1 MSMFAIS
8 VRSRSVGGPMSSK
21 AVSSADVTLHLDL
34 DGVIRQAIFADGVSP
49 EAAGAWVG
57 RRWSETVACE
67 GREKIADMLDD
78 ARTLGVGG
86 SRMVSQIFP
95 NGEEVPV
102 EYSTVRLGDSSGLI
116 AIGRNQQARERDF
129 WKLREIET
137 RYRLLFDTSHD
148 AIVALRCDGMLI
160 IEANQAAI
168 RALGLLAGQDFLPD
182 LASSEQEM
190 FRAMLARVRKQGRA
204 PGMVLHL
211 GADHAGWMA
220 RAVSLGDDTQNFVLL
235 QLSPISVRPPLRL
248 DDIVQR
254 LPDPFVVIDQ
264 DGTILRSNAAFLDLV
279 QIGGQGTVLGQS
291 IGRWMLQSGADL
303 LAFLTAMCRQGHVR
317 RFSTQLRGE
326 RSTEVPVEISAAY
339 DNETEPGCIGLII
352 RDVSRCAAHGA
363 QASKKTRKNVS
374 KGNALLD
381 ALGEL
386 TGDISH
392 TTLPALVR
400 QAVGLMEKHFIETAL
415 EHAGGNRTAT
425 AELLGLSRQSLY
437 IKLNRYGLDGG
448 TVAVSDNEP

>member
-1 MSMFAIS
+1 M
-8 VRSRSVGGPMSSK
+8 
-21 AVSSADVTLHLDL
+21 
-34 DGVIRQAIFADGVSP
+34 
-49 EAAGAWVG
+49 
-57 RRWSETVACE
+57 
-67 GREKIADMLDD
+67 
-78 ARTLGVGG
+78 
-86 SRMVSQIFP
+86 
-95 NGEEVPV
+95 
-102 EYSTVRLGDSSGLI
+102 
-116 AIGRNQQARERDF
+116 
-129 WKLREIET
+129 
-137 RYRLLFDTSHD
+137 
-148 AIVALRCDGMLI
+148 
-160 IEANQAAI
+160 
-168 RALGLLAGQDFLPD
+168 
-182 LASSEQEM
+182 
-190 FRAMLARVRKQGRA
+190 
-204 PGMVLHL
+204 
-211 GADHAGWMA
+211 
-220 RAVSLGDDTQNFVLL
+220 
-235 QLSPISVRPPLRL
+235 RPPLRL